1 MRGVSIIGVGMT
13 QFGIQKE
20 KSLRELAVEAC
31 QEAFDDAGVSPSDI
45 EEFFLGNFAS
55 GMLTGQETI
64 APIIANAIGLGIIPC
79 TRVEGACASS
89 GIALRQGHQLVASGL
104 KDLVL
109 VAGVEKMTA
118 ASTGKVTEAL
128 ACAGDRDMEGKC
140 GLTFPGFYALMM
152 RKHMHN
158 FGTTREQIAMVSV
171 KNRRNGAK
179 NPKAHFRKE
188 VAVQE
193 VLKSKLIADPI
204 RLFDC
209 CPISD
214 GASAAILCPLD
225 KAKRHNDTPIR
236 VKGIAQTIGK
246 NAAYEYNDITTFHAT
261 VEAAR
266 LARKM
271 AKINTSNID
280 LVELHDCF
288 SIAEIGDS
296 EDLGFFKKGQ
306 GGKAVEEGLT
316 EIDGKIPINPSGGRI
331 SKGHPVGATGIGQV
345 YDVALQLRREAPNQ
359 VKNAE
364 IGMTHNLGASAS
376 VCTVTVLG
384 LK

>member
-1 MRGVSIIGVGMT
+1 
-13 QFGIQKE
+13 
-20 KSLRELAVEAC
+20 
-31 QEAFDDAGVSPSDI
+31 
-45 EEFFLGNFAS
+45 
-55 GMLTGQETI
+55 
-64 APIIANAIGLGIIPC
+64 
-79 TRVEGACASS
+79 
-89 GIALRQGHQLVASGL
+89 
-104 KDLVL
+104 
-109 VAGVEKMTA
+109 
-118 ASTGKVTEAL
+118 
-128 ACAGDRDMEGKC
+128 
-140 GLTFPGFYALMM
+140 
-152 RKHMHN
+152 
-158 FGTTREQIAMVSV
+158 MVSV

-188 VAVQE
+188 VTVQE
-193 VLKSKLIADPI
+193 VVKSKLVADPI

-214 GASAAILCPLD
+214 GASAAILCPSD
-225 KAKRHNDTPIR
+225 KAKRYNDTPIR
-236 VKGIAQTIGK
+236 VKGIAQTIGR
-246 NAAYEYNDITTFHAT
+246 NAAYEYDDITTFHAT